1 MCQPHDAGLAH
12 WSSSKILFLT
22 SAAAFALWKR
32 LLLYA
37 FSAVQM
43 LLSQYVFSSA
53 AITTIAPDE
62 DAAGFDAY
70 LRQLKKALAVAR
82 EAVAQI

>member
-1 MCQPHDAGLAH
+1 MCQPRDAGLAH
-12 WSSSKILFLT
+12 ELPLD
-22 SAAAFALWKR
+22 A
-32 LLLYA
+32 
-37 FSAVQM
+37 

-53 AITTIAPDE
+53 AITTIAPDAQ

-70 LRQLKKALAVAR
+70 LRRFKKALAAER